1 MGVRGLKTGL
11 VANQHLFRYNDELTL
26 ERGEDRMYRNILL
39 PLDGSEI
46 SESAIPHVEALALGC
61 EAKKVTI
68 LHVVEQERYEG
79 MLASGKRPGVYLQRT
94 AKKLEAKGIPTNI
107 KVLTGDPSEG
117 IVCYAENNPIDIIVM
132 ASHGRSGVTRWA
144 VGSVADKVFRAS
156 SVPVLMV
163 KASKRP
169 AKK

>member
-1 MGVRGLKTGL
+1 
-11 VANQHLFRYNDELTL
+11 
-26 ERGEDRMYRNILL
+26 MYKNILL

-46 SESAIPHVEALALGC
+46 SESAIPHVEALALSC

-68 LHVVEQERYEG
+68 VHVVEQERYEG

-94 AKKLEAKGIPTNI
+94 AKKLEDKGITIDI
-107 KVLTGDPSEG
+107 KVLTGHPGEA
-117 IVCYAENNPIDIIVM
+117 IVSYAENNPCDIIVM
-132 ASHGRSGVTRWA
+132 ASHGRSGVTRRA

-163 KASKRP
+163 KAPKRST
-169 AKK
+169 KN

>member
-1 MGVRGLKTGL
+1 L
-11 VANQHLFRYNDELTL
+11 ANAGLFRYNDELTL
-26 ERGEDRMYRNILL
+26 ERGEDQMYERILL

-46 SESAIPHVEALALGC
+46 SESAIPHVESLALGC
-61 EAKKVTI
+61 AAKKVTI
-68 LHVVEQERYEG
+68 VHVVEQERYEG

-94 AKKLEAKGIPTNI
+94 AKRLEAKGISTNI
-107 KVLTGDPSEG
+107 KVMTGDPAEA
-117 IVCYAENNPIDIIVM
+117 IVSFAEKNLCDIIVM

-156 SVPVLMV
+156 TVPVLMV
-163 KASKRP
+163 KAPKQP

>member
-1 MGVRGLKTGL
+1 MY
-11 VANQHLFRYNDELTL
+11 QH
-26 ERGEDRMYRNILL
+26 ILL

-61 EAKKVTI
+61 ETKKVTI
-68 LHVVEQERYEG
+68 VHVVEQERYEG

-94 AKKLEAKGIPTNI
+94 AKRLEAKGISTNI
-107 KVLTGDPSEG
+107 KVLTGDPAEA
-117 IVCYAENNPIDIIVM
+117 IVSYAEKSPCDIIVM

-144 VGSVADKVFRAS
+144 IGSVADKVFRAS

-163 KASKRP
+163 KASERP
-169 AKK
+169 AKT

>member
-1 MGVRGLKTGL
+1 
-11 VANQHLFRYNDELTL
+11 
-26 ERGEDRMYRNILL
+26 MYKNILL

-46 SESAIPHVEALALGC
+46 SESAIPHAEALALGC

-68 LHVVEQERYEG
+68 IHVVEQERYEG

-94 AKKLEAKGIPTNI
+94 AERLESKGIGTAI
-107 KVLTGDPSEG
+107 KVMTGDPSEA
-117 IVCYAENNPIDIIVM
+117 IVSYAENNPIDIIVM

-163 KASKRP
+163 KAAKPP
-169 AKK
+169 AKKK